1 MKLSYLFT
9 GGEGLDKSN
18 LEFNLQDFWLR
29 LRTYSKSRWK
39 ATPGTF
45 FTCTVTTSYILKI

>member
-9 GGEGLDKSN
+9 GGEGLDKTN

-29 LRTYSKSRWK
+29 LRTYSKTR
-39 ATPGTF
+39 
-45 FTCTVTTSYILKI
+45 YILYI